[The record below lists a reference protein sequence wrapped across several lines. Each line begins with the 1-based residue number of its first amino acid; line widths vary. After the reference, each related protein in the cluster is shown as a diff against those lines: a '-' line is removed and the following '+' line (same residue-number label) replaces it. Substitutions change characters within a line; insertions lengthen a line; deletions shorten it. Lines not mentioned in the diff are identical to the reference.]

1 MKASIDAKNAK
12 GIIKKYYLDEEGK
25 DVDVYIYPIEGDR
38 YSSDSALIEVKDY
51 INIAGYS
58 VERSDYIGDDE
69 LIKIM
74 NHYFEDYNV
83 ESLIRNCE
91 YEKDEYLMYSNATNK
106 FVSLDLILSP
116 KKLNQDIDKKPK
128 VKIK

>member
-1 MKASIDAKNAK
+1 
-12 GIIKKYYLDEEGK
+12 
-25 DVDVYIYPIEGDR
+25 
-38 YSSDSALIEVKDY
+38 
-51 INIAGYS
+51 
-58 VERSDYIGDDE
+58 
-69 LIKIM
+69 M

-91 YEKDEYLMYSNATNK
+91 YEKDEYIMYSNATNK

-116 KKLNQDIDKKPK
+116 KKLNQGLNRKPK